1 MKPRCEPWALG
12 WCTPG
17 AGAWGQGRQAL
28 RLYGDLGISR
38 VATRKKFCVVDN
50 LKNISLVVSF
60 YILLLE
66 TFVVVLLFGAYKFSV
81 YLRKRV
87 VFTSLCAV

>member
-1 MKPRCEPWALG
+1 M
-12 WCTPG
+12 
-17 AGAWGQGRQAL
+17 QAL
-28 RLYGDLGISR
+28 RLYGDLGVSR

-66 TFVVVLLFGAYKFSV
+66 TFVVCF
-81 YLRKRV
+81 V
-87 VFTSLCAV
+87 VRCI

>member
-1 MKPRCEPWALG
+1 ML
-12 WCTPG
+12 
-17 AGAWGQGRQAL
+17 
-28 RLYGDLGISR
+28 
-38 VATRKKFCVVDN
+38 DN

-81 YLRKRV
+81 YLRKSCFHMPLCGVSCLVCIYSVSRV
-87 VFTSLCAV
+87 VKIIIIATHMSYSNNAICIISP